1 MAGPGNALGDGI
13 YLARDVATAK
23 GYAGAQG
30 VYLKCSVR
38 LGRSCRWN
46 STLQS
51 EFTAWCKRRNVK
63 PDASAKTSF
72 LLHKGY
78 RTLVEGNVIVV
89 LTPLYANPSAHK
101 RRDSRIRVLSVHR
114 ASDDKKIRV

>member
-1 MAGPGNALGDGI
+1 MAGRGNALGDGV

-23 GYAGAQG
+23 GYAGTQG

-38 LGRSCRWN
+38 LGRSCHWN
-46 STLQS
+46 SALQS
-51 EFTAWCKRRNVK
+51 HFAGWCKRRNVS

-72 LLHKGY
+72 LLQNGY

-101 RRDSRIRVLSVHR
+101 RQDNRIRVLGVYR
-114 ASDDKKIRV
+114 AADDRRIRV